1 MNLRPVIV
9 GGGSAGMAAAIE
21 LARRGVP
28 CVLFDD
34 ASRPGGVVY
43 RGPLRAGVDPAYLGA
58 RYTGCWK
65 NCGAISP
72 PAPGTSTCA

>member
-28 CVLFDD
+28 CVLFDE
-34 ASRPGGVVY
+34 ASRPGRVVY
-43 RGPLRAGVDPAYLGA
+43 RGLRAGVDPAYLGA
-58 RYTGCWK
+58 RYTRMLE

>member
-28 CVLFDD
+28 CVLFDE
-34 ASRPGGVVY
+34 ASRPGGWSIAAPC
-43 RGPLRAGVDPAYLGA
+43 GPASIRPTSA
-58 RYTGCWK
+58 RYRMLE